1 MTSDI
6 QYIAI
11 DIAKQTLQVQ
21 SDLKSRSLNYDK
33 DGLKKLRTF
42 IKQHQKPMII
52 AEATGGYER
61 PLMSMLFKYNITVAL
76 INPRLARAFA
86 LSEGIKAKTDPI
98 DADMLLRF
106 AKEKNPKPTE
116 YIGAQR
122 EELIALM
129 DRRAQLTEHIARE
142 KNRMDKKVQAIRG
155 SIQKMIRILEKELA
169 LIEGRIIRLI
179 QSNEQMDAQSKAMQQ
194 VCGVG
199 PNTAWSILA
208 YLSEITQ
215 VNRNQIVALAGL
227 APFNRD
233 SGKFKGKRRI
243 QGGRAKVR
251 ATLYMAATCASQHN
265 AVIKDYYQGL
275 KARGKPS
282 KMALVAVMRKLLI
295 HLQAILK
302 KQQLVLD

>member
-21 SDLKSRSLNYDK
+21 SDLKSLPLKYDEE
-33 DGLKKLRTF
+33 GLKQLRAF
-42 IKQHQKPMII
+42 IKQHEKPMII

-61 PLMSMLFKYNITVAL
+61 LLMSMLFKYNITVAL

-86 LSEGIKAKTDPI
+86 VSEGIKAKTDPI
-98 DADMLLRF
+98 DAEMLLRF

-122 EELIALM
+122 EELVALM
-129 DRRAQLTEHIARE
+129 DRRSQLTEHVARE
-142 KNRMDKKVQAIRG
+142 KNRLDKSSKSICG
-155 SIQKMIRILEKELA
+155 SIRKILRMLEKELN
-169 LIEGRIIRLI
+169 LIEKRITKLI
-179 QSNEQMDAQSKAMQQ
+179 DSNEQMQAQSMLMQK

-208 YLSEITQ
+208 YLSEITSL
-215 VNRNQIVALAGL
+215 NRNQLVALAGL
-227 APFNRD
+227 APYNRD
-233 SGKFKGKRRI
+233 SGKYKGKRSI

-251 ATLYMAATCASQHN
+251 ATLYMAATSASQHN
-265 AVIKDYYQGL
+265 VVIKEYYQGL
-275 KARGKPS
+275 KARGKSS

-295 HLQAILK
+295 HLQALLK
-302 KQQLVLD
+302 NQQLLLD

>member
-1 MTSDI
+1 MTSEI

-179 QSNEQMDAQSKAMQQ
+179 QSNEQMHAQSKAMQQ

>member
-1 MTSDI
+1 MTSNI

-86 LSEGIKAKTDPI
+86 VSEGIKAKTDPI

-251 ATLYMAATCASQHN
+251 ATLYMAATSASQHN

-295 HLQAILK
+295 YLQAILK
-302 KQQLVLD
+302 KTAISA